1 MLSPKYI
8 GLVFLLTIPLMGM
21 RCSGAQYKVS
31 GECST
36 GGNCTVRGEISGT
49 LPLAPK
55 GDFAAMMASVVG
67 SVDAGSFYLDVSDS
81 TVTVPASGYV
91 TVGLVDSG
99 TGTTLASRVFPW
111 IRSGTVITLGDPEAV
126 NAWATS
132 NGGIADS
139 VKYDLHQ
146 FQAEESPGW
155 NTLAIAA
162 EYEGATEAFATT
174 TWKGAQFCPNDP
186 KRKNGGNPNGIRFCP

>member
-21 RCSGAQYKVS
+21 KCSGAQYKVS

-49 LPLAPK
+49 LPLAPE
-55 GDFAAMMASVVG
+55 GGFAAIMAAVVG
-67 SVDAGSFYLDVSDS
+67 SIDAGSFYLDVSDS
-81 TVTVPASGYV
+81 TVVVPATGYV
-91 TVGLVDSG
+91 TVGLVDSV
-99 TGTTLASRVFPW
+99 TGTTQTSKVFPW
-111 IRSGTVITLGDPEAV
+111 IRSGSVIALRDPTAV
-126 NAWATS
+126 NTWATA
-132 NGGIADS
+132 NGGVADS

-146 FQAEESPGW
+146 FQADESPGW

-174 TWKGAQFCPNDP
+174 TWKGAQLCPNDP
-186 KRKNGGNPNGIRFCP
+186 KRKNGSSNGIRFCP